1 MSNSMWP
8 NNLNLDW
15 DRVHE
20 LAIAMHKAIEDSIN
34 KDQNLIQGLILM
46 EWLSSVATINY
57 RALRNQMMGQMID
70 GNMTTKEIFD
80 IKMEPKKHEEFEIDI
95 SQIFKGEANIEDL
108 MKGIGNAIQEAM
120 QEAQEEMSGNTMDD
134 ILKKLKATG
143 NTEGTEESFAS
154 ILKALKE
161 AVNDSPNEEE

>member
-8 NNLNLDW
+8 NNLDLDW

-20 LAIAMHKAIEDSIN
+20 LAVAIHEAIEDSIN

-57 RALRNQMMGQMID
+57 RALRNQMMGQMIE
-70 GNMTTKEIFD
+70 GNMTTDEIFG
-80 IKMEPKKHEEFEIDI
+80 IKMTPKHKQIDI
-95 SQIFKGEANIEDL
+95 DVSEIFNGGGDIGDL

-120 QEAQEEMSGNTMDD
+120 QEVQEEMKGNPMED
-134 ILKKLKATG
+134 ILNQLKATG
-143 NTEGTEESFAS
+143 SNEGTEESFAS
-154 ILKALKE
+154 ILSALKDAIE
-161 AVNDSPNEEE
+161 DSPNEEE